1 MTKGSS
7 CVCVLGE
14 EIWFSPFGYI
24 KLFFLIPFVC
34 GTDELILILKNQ
46 MTPELKKALG
56 ISSIF
61 FSNLKKINIFILSK
75 FIFQLN
81 KIGYKYIKYMN
92 P

>member
-1 MTKGSS
+1 
-7 CVCVLGE
+7 
-14 EIWFSPFGYI
+14 
-24 KLFFLIPFVC
+24 
-34 GTDELILILKNQ
+34 

-61 FSNLKKINIFILSK
+61 FSNLKKINIFILPK

-81 KIGYKYIKYMN
+81 KTGYKYIKYMN